1 MRPGRVAAGGLQC
14 PRSEPQRGWP
24 GEGRLVPALGSMNE
38 LTPRKPRPTALAE
51 STLLIVDDVPE
62 NLAVLGELLS
72 SAHYRV
78 RAATSGRAALNYAAQ
93 DPRPELILLDVMMPE
108 MDGFEVL
115 GRLQAS
121 PVTRDIPVIFL
132 TALSE
137 ARDEERGL
145 ELGAADYVTKP
156 IQPAVVLARVRTQL
170 EVKRAR
176 DMLRDQNAFLESEVT
191 RRLIENDVIQAVSIR
206 ALAHLAETRDQETGN
221 HILRTQGYV
230 KVLALQLR
238 RHPRFAPVLSERY
251 IDLLVRSAPLHDI
264 GKVGIPDQILQKP
277 GPLTADEWTIMKTH
291 AALGAAALEH
301 AERDI
306 RQPAEFLT
314 LAKEIAHW
322 HHERWDGTGYPDG
335 LAGDA
340 IPLSARLMALA
351 DVFDA
356 LICERVYKPP
366 IPVVEA
372 RAMIIAGRGTQFDAA
387 LTDAFAASFDEF
399 AAIAREHKDDP
410 MHATVA
416 ALSARA
422 TR

>member
-1 MRPGRVAAGGLQC
+1 MVQIVSAAMNEPAARRSRPG
-14 PRSEPQRGWP
+14 
-24 GEGRLVPALGSMNE
+24 
-38 LTPRKPRPTALAE
+38 TLAE

-93 DPRPELILLDVMMPE
+93 DPRPDLILLDVMMPE

-115 GRLQAS
+115 GRLQAN

-176 DMLRDQNAFLESEVT
+176 DLLRDQNAFLESEVT

-221 HILRTQGYV
+221 HILRTQRYV

-238 RHPRFAPVLSERY
+238 RHPRFAPTLSERY

-264 GKVGIPDQILQKP
+264 GKVGIPDHILQKP

-335 LAGDA
+335 LAGEA

-366 IPVVEA
+366 IPVAEA
-372 RAMIIAGRGTQFDAA
+372 RALIVAGRGTQFDAA
-387 LTDAFAASFDEF
+387 LTDAFAACFDEF

-410 MHATVA
+410 LRAPVA
-416 ALSARA
+416 ALAVRA
-422 TR
+422 TG